1 MINLFKQDKIKMQL
15 QDKIIVITGGASGI
29 GAAMARRFGAEGA
42 KKIICADRDLAGAQ
56 AVADEVG
63 GVAIKTDVSSATDI
77 SDLIETVENDI
88 GPIDL
93 FVSNAGIITIGG
105 AEVDD
110 EIWQNIWDINVLAHI
125 RAARILVPKMVG
137 RGGGYL
143 LNTASAAG
151 LLAQI
156 GSAPYSVTKHAA
168 VSFAEWLAITHGA
181 EGLKV
186 SVLCPQGV
194 DTPMIAGVD
203 TSTVAKDGII
213 SAEGVADICVE
224 AIGDERFLILP
235 HPKVG
240 DYIKQKGADPERWI
254 SGMQRWQAMLNE
266 EAG

>member
-1 MINLFKQDKIKMQL
+1 MELK
-15 QDKIIVITGGASGI
+15 DKIIVITGGASGI
-29 GAAMARRFGAEGA
+29 GAAMARRFASEGA
-42 KKIICADRDLAGAQ
+42 KMLVCADRDLAGAR
-56 AVADEVG
+56 AVADEIG
-63 GVAIKTDVSSATDI
+63 GVAIKTDVSLAADI
-77 SDLIETVENDI
+77 SNLIDTVESDI
-88 GPIDL
+88 GPIDM
-93 FVSNAGIITIGG
+93 FVSNAGITTGG
-105 AEVDD
+105 GVEVDD
-110 EIWQNIWDINVLAHI
+110 AAWQNIWDINVLAHI
-125 RAARILVPKMVG
+125 RVARILVPKMLA

-203 TSTVAKDGII
+203 TSTVAKDGIM
-213 SAEGVADICVE
+213 SAEDVADICVE

-240 DYIKQKGADPERWI
+240 DYVKQKGADPERWI
-254 SGMQRWQAMLNE
+254 AGMQRWQAMLTE
-266 EAG
+266 QAS

>member
-1 MINLFKQDKIKMQL
+1 MEIR
-15 QDKIIVITGGASGI
+15 DKIIVITGGASGI
-29 GAAMARRFGAEGA
+29 GAAMARRFAAEGA
-42 KKIICADRDLAGAQ
+42 RKIVCADRDLAGAQ
-56 AVADEVG
+56 AVASEIG
-63 GVAIKTDVSSATDI
+63 GVAIKTDVSLEADI
-77 SDLIETVENDI
+77 RHLVETVESEI

-93 FVSNAGIITIGG
+93 FVSNAGIIDSGG
-105 AEVDD
+105 VEVDD
-110 EIWQNIWDINVLAHI
+110 TAWQNIWEINVLSHI
-125 RAARILVPKMVG
+125 RAARLLVPKMLA

-181 EGLKV
+181 DGLKV

-213 SAEGVADICVE
+213 SADDVADICVE

-240 DYIKQKGADPERWI
+240 DYVRQKGADPERWI
-254 SGMQRWQAMLNE
+254 SGMQRWQAMLSE
-266 EAG
+266 QAS

>member
-1 MINLFKQDKIKMQL
+1 MELK
-15 QDKIIVITGGASGI
+15 DKIIVITGGASGI
-29 GAAMARRFGAEGA
+29 GAAMARRFAAEGA

-63 GVAIKTDVSSATDI
+63 GVAIKTDVSLIEDI
-77 SDLIETVENDI
+77 SQLIETVESDI

-93 FVSNAGIITIGG
+93 FVSNAGIIAGG
-105 AEVDD
+105 GVEVGDAD
-110 EIWQNIWDINVLAHI
+110 WQNIWDINVMAHI
-125 RAARILVPKMVG
+125 RVARILVPKMLA

-168 VSFAEWLAITHGA
+168 VSFAEWLKMTHGA
-181 EGLKV
+181 EGLGV

-194 DTPMIAGVD
+194 DTPMIAGAD

-213 SAEGVADICVE
+213 SAEEVADICVA

-240 DYIKQKGADPERWI
+240 EYLAQKGADPERWLA
-254 SGMQRWQAMLNE
+254 GMQRWQAMLNDQ
-266 EAG
+266 AS

>member
-1 MINLFKQDKIKMQL
+1 MELK
-15 QDKIIVITGGASGI
+15 DKIIVITGGASGI
-29 GAAMARRFGAEGA
+29 GAAMARRFALEGA

-63 GVAIKTDVSSATDI
+63 GVAIKTDVSLTEDI
-77 SDLIETVENDI
+77 SQLIETVESDI

-93 FVSNAGIITIGG
+93 FVSNAGIIAGG
-105 AEVDD
+105 GVEVGDD
-110 EIWQNIWDINVLAHI
+110 DWQNIWDINVMAHI
-125 RAARILVPKMVG
+125 RVARILVPKMLA

-168 VSFAEWLAITHGA
+168 VSFAEWLKITHGA
-181 EGLKV
+181 EGLGV

-194 DTPMIAGVD
+194 DTPMIAGAD

-213 SAEGVADICVE
+213 SAEEVADICVA

-235 HPKVG
+235 QPKVG
-240 DYIKQKGADPERWI
+240 EYLAQKGADPERWLA
-254 SGMQRWQAMLNE
+254 GMQRWQAMLNDQ
-266 EAG
+266 AS

>member
-1 MINLFKQDKIKMQL
+1 MINLFKQDKIKMEL
-15 QDKIIVITGGASGI
+15 KDKIIVITGGASGI
-29 GAAMARRFGAEGA
+29 GAAMARRFSAEGA
-42 KKIICADRDLAGAQ
+42 KKIVCADRDLAGAQ
-56 AVADEVG
+56 AVADEIG
-63 GVAIKTDVSSATDI
+63 GVAIKTDVSLAEDI
-77 SDLIETVENDI
+77 SQLVETVESDI

-93 FVSNAGIITIGG
+93 FVSNAGIIAGG
-105 AEVDD
+105 GVEVDD
-110 EIWQNIWDINVLAHI
+110 ADWQNIWDINVLAHI
-125 RAARILVPKMVG
+125 RVARILVPKMLE

-203 TSTVAKDGII
+203 TSTVAKDGIV
-213 SAEGVADICVE
+213 SAEHVADICVE

-240 DYIKQKGADPERWI
+240 DYVRQKGADPERWI
-254 SGMQRWQAMLNE
+254 SGMQRWQAMLTE
-266 EAG
+266 QAS